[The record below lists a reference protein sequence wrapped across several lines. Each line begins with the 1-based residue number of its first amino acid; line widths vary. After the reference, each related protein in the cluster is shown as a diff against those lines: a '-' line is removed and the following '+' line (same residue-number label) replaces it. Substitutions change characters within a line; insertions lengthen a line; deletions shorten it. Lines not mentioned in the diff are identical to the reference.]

1 MMNTI
6 IKELKLDESND
17 DQYDYL
23 FIFLLFILDW
33 QKITDF

>member
-6 IKELKLDESND
+6 IKELKLGESND

-23 FIFLLFILDW
+23 FNFLLFIQD
-33 QKITDF
+33 